1 MYFCYGVI
9 RMETAAENV
18 REISQSK
25 EQREKILEKFK
36 QNLRDLQDN
45 NKSFNM
51 HIIKVP
57 EEESKIETEKQF
69 EEITTKNF
77 PNLMKNIDLQIQGAQ
92 QTPSRVNTKKNTPR
106 HIIVKPEIK

>member
-1 MYFCYGVI
+1 MYFCYDVI
-9 RMETAAENV
+9 RMETAAENI

-36 QNLRDLQDN
+36 QNLRALQDN

-57 EEESKIETEKQF
+57 EESKIETEKQF